1 MASSNSGSGY
11 APLQPSSLVP
21 LKPQRDP
28 NWELNQ
34 ISDEQTSIF
43 TESITTRICTAV
55 GFLEPRSL
63 DDIISGTGGKLVKK
77 KPQPSNFSLKPSA
90 TNDFYEL
97 RFYFNGISIQ
107 NCYGIQVEKIV
118 LEGIPATTTVQPRGA
133 SSRLCADVID
143 DDLSNNLDYYA
154 FNNSRIRARTSFD
167 FSVRET
173 RTGVIHNLHLFSDD
187 GSSLDGYYS
196 PEELFLIVKTRL
208 EKKLRQ
214 VLGDLSIFVEFY
226 YSTTENRFVLAWEL
240 PVAVKNVIGE
250 LEIGLA
256 ETASPILS
264 VFYRFFCVDKLKRNY
279 YTYGT
284 VTSGDGVSFVR
295 RAGDGGISEGTLLEN
310 LGLYST
316 TMVAV
321 SNDLTKF
328 QRDDSI
334 TPLQATGEIAVFQ
347 PKPVSYFAP
356 DPQKTLDT
364 RAWTANVQDGTLFS
378 PKLPYD
384 PKDTLNNF
392 VINLNLPSKSPFL
405 DILFNSNYLEYNTI
419 PPLELEKLRE
429 RLHLVVS
436 LRLF

>member
-1 MASSNSGSGY
+1 MASSYSGSGY

-55 GFLEPRSL
+55 GFLEPRGL
-63 DDIISGTGGKLVKK
+63 DEIIVGVKNQQGG
-77 KPQPSNFSLKPSA
+77 SSFTLKPSA

-97 RFYFNGISIQ
+97 RFYFNGITIQ

-118 LEGIPATTTVQPRGA
+118 LEGIPSVTNVTPRGA
-133 SSRLCADVID
+133 RLCADVID

-154 FNNSRIRARTSFD
+154 FNNPRMRTRSSFD

-173 RTGVIHNLHLFSDD
+173 GTSVIHNLHLFSED
-187 GSSLDGYYS
+187 GSSLDGYYT
-196 PEELFLIVKTRL
+196 PEEVFSLVKTRL
-208 EKKLRQ
+208 EKKLRE
-214 VLGDLSIFVEFY
+214 VLGDLNIFVEFY
-226 YSTTENRFVLAWEL
+226 YNTTENRYVLAWEL
-240 PVAVKNVIGE
+240 PVAVKNAIGE
-250 LEIGLA
+250 LEIGLT
-256 ETASPILS
+256 ESVSPILS
-264 VFYRFFCVDKLKRNY
+264 VFYRFFSVDKLKRNH

-284 VTSGDGVSFVR
+284 VTSGDGISFVR
-295 RAGDGGISEGTLLEN
+295 RSGDGGRSDGTFLEN

-347 PKPVSYFAP
+347 PKSINFYGP
-356 DPQKTLDT
+356 DQTGRLDT
-364 RAWTANVQDGTLFS
+364 RGWVANVADGTLSS
-378 PKLPYD
+378 PKLPFD

-392 VINLNLPSKSPFL
+392 VVSLNLPSKSVFL
-405 DILFNSNYLEYNTI
+405 DVLFNSTYLEYNQLA
-419 PPLELEKLRE
+419 PLELEKLRE
-429 RLHLVVS
+429 RLHLIVT